1 MRLIV
6 DESAGQAVLEYLR
19 AAGHDVLAVAEVMPQ
34 ADDREIL
41 ERAASDQR
49 ILITNDKDF
58 GELVFR
64 SQRAA
69 PGIVLFRLRDEHPA
83 NRVRTVAALLEQHAE
98 RLAGRFTVATE
109 DSVRI
114 RPLHRP
120 T

>member
-19 AAGHDVLAVAEVMPQ
+19 AAGHDVLAVAEAMPQ
-34 ADDREIL
+34 ADDRGIL
-41 ERAASDQR
+41 ERAASDRR

-64 SQRAA
+64 SLHKA
-69 PGIVLFRLRDEHPA
+69 PGIVLFRLRDERPA
-83 NRVRTVAALLEQHAE
+83 NRVRTVASLLEQYAD
-98 RLAGRFTVATE
+98 RLAGNFTVATE

-114 RPLHRP
+114 RPLGRSP
-120 T
+120 